1 MYNLL
6 LLLLLL
12 LLQVQAVMY
21 PLISYATNLSNPE
34 AEVLIE
40 EALKCWGVA
49 LAVEP
54 SVAPQLVGLLPNMSH
69 LLRRGKDNSAVFQIL
84 EAYLLLQA
92 GQALQPYG
100 EVISAALTAAIAS
113 VSQAVVASC
122 GGAPNPNGQQQQG
135 LAAAAAGQNPQN
147 PTLSQN
153 PKPPGQPHPGFLLA
167 SEVTQEGLAAA
178 ALVDVML
185 QLYPADV
192 PQLLLPAFKAMAQL
206 VGNEVLPLPKQV
218 RI

>member
-1 MYNLL
+1 
-6 LLLLLL
+6 
-12 LLQVQAVMY
+12 MY
-21 PLISYATNLSNPE
+21 PLINYATNLSNPE

-54 SVAPQLVGLLPNMSH
+54 TVAHQLISLLPNMSH

-100 EVISAALTAAIAS
+100 DVISAALTNAIQG
-113 VSQAVVASC
+113 VSKAVVASC
-122 GGAPNPNGQQQQG
+122 GSS
-135 LAAAAAGQNPQN
+135 AAAAAGQQQQQQG
-147 PTLSQN
+147 LV
-153 PKPPGQPHPGFLLA
+153 PGQPHPGVLLA

-192 PQLLLPAFKAMAQL
+192 PQLLLPCFQAMARL
-206 VGNEVLPLPKQV
+206 VGNEALPLPKQV
-218 RI
+218 RCTAKQNLRGL

>member
-1 MYNLL
+1 M
-6 LLLLLL
+6 
-12 LLQVQAVMY
+12 QVQAVMY

-49 LAVEP
+49 LAVERT
-54 SVAPQLVGLLPNMSH
+54 VAPQLVGLLPNISN
-69 LLRRGKDNSAVFQIL
+69 LLRRGKENSAVFQIL

-100 EVISAALTAAIAS
+100 EVISAALTSAIRS
-113 VSQAVVASC
+113 VSKAVVASC
-122 GGAPNPNGQQQQG
+122 GGG
-135 LAAAAAGQNPQN
+135 AAAAANHHQQQQQLGPR
-147 PTLSQN
+147 
-153 PKPPGQPHPGFLLA
+153 PPGQTGPGQVQPGVLLA

-192 PQLLLPAFKAMAQL
+192 PQLLLPCFRAMAMM
-206 VGNEVLPLPKQV
+206 VGNEALPLPKQV
-218 RI
+218 GRSSGI